1 MLVAYLLYWF
11 YRNTKY
17 CEYRYSNIH
26 TRIAEIGMQ
35 RAIGMSTNSL
45 YKTFLWEGA
54 YYGMI
59 ASIIGGIL
67 GYICTIFI
75 NAATTNRLQFV
86 SIPYLPIIEAA
97 LISIVA
103 CLSATAIPLRSIAK
117 MSIVNSI
124 ETTE

>member
-1 MLVAYLLYWF
+1 
-11 YRNTKY
+11 
-17 CEYRYSNIH
+17 
-26 TRIAEIGMQ
+26 
-35 RAIGMSTNSL
+35 
-45 YKTFLWEGA
+45 
-54 YYGMI
+54 MI

-117 MSIVNSI
+117 MSTVNSI

>member
-1 MLVAYLLYWF
+1 M
-11 YRNTKY
+11 NTV
-17 CEYRYSNIH
+17 YSNIH

-35 RAIGMSTNSL
+35 RAIGMSANSL

-86 SIPYLPIIEAA
+86 SIPYLSIIEAA